1 MAVKKAMKKSAAKKS
16 AAKTGSKKSLAMKK
30 ATAKKGSTKKG
41 STKKGSTKKAA
52 AARKIRPGFISHTE
66 LASSDPAATAAW
78 AKKALGWKFGE
89 AMPTPAGPYHMWSFG
104 DNMGGGIR
112 ANNPPETPGSV
123 PYVEV
128 PAIKPAY
135 QKALDAGATLM
146 MPPSEIPG
154 GNGWIAIVAAPGG
167 PAIGFWAQK

>member
-1 MAVKKAMKKSAAKKS
+1 MAVKKAMKKSAAKKG
-16 AAKTGSKKSLAMKK
+16 AAKKGAKKRPAMKK
-30 ATAKKGSTKKG
+30 ATAKKGSTKK
-41 STKKGSTKKAA
+41 AA
-52 AARKIRPGFISHTE
+52 APARKIRPGFISHTE

-167 PAIGFWAQK
+167 PAIGFWSQK